1 MGKYYIQKIVNVRTI
16 KKRREYL
23 VKWRNY
29 AHKYNTWEPMRRLIE
44 DEQQKFIR
52 EFEKQLENKKKEI
65 KPSTIRK
72 KYIPKRVRHAVW
84 KRYAGKVWE
93 TKCNVSWCENKLEVL
108 GSWHVGHNVSE
119 AKGGD
124 FSIDNFRPICQQCN
138 SSMGTTSIDDFSRNY
153 SSYKKICISRVYPK
167 IKYTYTAKNEKSTS
181 SRSSTR
187 GRCQFIKYFFSNF
200 LNLRLFLENW
210 SR

>member
-108 GSWHVGHNVSE
+108 GSWHVGHNISE

-138 SSMGTTSIDDFSRNY
+138 SSMGTTRLMNFLEITHHTKKYLHLECTKNK
-153 SSYKKICISRVYPK
+153 YK
-167 IKYTYTAKNEKSTS
+167 YTAKQKSTS

-187 GRCQFIKYFFSNF
+187 GHCQFIKFFSNF
-200 LNLRLFLENW
+200 
-210 SR
+210 